1 MDGNNRRKRTRFG
14 PGKGFELS
22 RAPAVPFR
30 AAREAELEL
39 LKKRLL
45 QERLAR
51 TRTPGLN
58 DPLRRAANEA
68 AALAWVTA
76 YPILMFPVLFDEKAR
91 AALLQAR
98 RQDCVRERSRE
109 LLA

>member
-1 MDGNNRRKRTRFG
+1 MDGNNRRNRTRLG
-14 PGKGFELS
+14 PEKGFELS
-22 RAPAVPFR
+22 RSPAVPFR
-30 AAREAELEL
+30 AAQEAELEL

-58 DPLRRAANEA
+58 VPLRRAANDA

-76 YPILMFPVLFDEKAR
+76 YPMLVFPVLFDEKAR

-98 RQDCVRERSRE
+98 RQDGVRERSRE